1 MNVKIDT
8 REKFHA
14 ISIQETALAANM
26 TEELSRRILPIL
38 QNGVKNVVLS
48 LKDIQTLDIA
58 AGEALVALQQRF
70 YENNASFVVCCL
82 AKKVEAT
89 LDAEGLLELVNFAPT
104 EAEAADIVLME
115 EIERDL
121 LDEV

>member
-14 ISIQETALAANM
+14 ISIQEEALAANM

-38 QNGVKNVVLS
+38 QNGVKNVVLN

-58 AGEALVALQQRF
+58 AGEALVSLQQRF
-70 YENNASFVVCCL
+70 YDNSASFVVCCM
-82 AKKVEAT
+82 AKKVEES
-89 LDAEGLLELVNFAPT
+89 LDSEGLLELVNAAPT

-121 LDEV
+121 LDEE